1 MNLETIFERQIELN
15 KKINPS
21 LYTDIQSNPELKRK
35 WFLNFELALKQESA
49 EAIDSLNWKWWKK
62 DQDDWENV
70 KVELIDML
78 HFWVSM
84 CTIAGLDAKDVFEL
98 YAKKHKLNEKR
109 QDEGYKQGTYN
120 KYKDGVEDNQIHV
133 LNSTNAQ

>member
-21 LYTDIQSNPELKRK
+21 LYKDIENDPELKRK

-62 DQDDWENV
+62 DTDDWENV

-84 CTIAGLDAKDVFEL
+84 CTFAGLDAKDVFEL

-109 QDEGYKQGTYN
+109 QDEGYKEGTYD
-120 KYKDGVEDNQIHV
+120 KYKDGVEDNQRHV
-133 LNSTNAQ
+133 LNSTAT

>member
-21 LYTDIQSNPELKRK
+21 LYKDIENDPELKRK

-62 DQDDWENV
+62 DTDDWENV

-109 QDEGYKQGTYN
+109 QDEGYKEGTYD
-120 KYKDGVEDNQIHV
+120 KYKDGVEDNQRHV
-133 LNSTNAQ
+133 LNSTAT